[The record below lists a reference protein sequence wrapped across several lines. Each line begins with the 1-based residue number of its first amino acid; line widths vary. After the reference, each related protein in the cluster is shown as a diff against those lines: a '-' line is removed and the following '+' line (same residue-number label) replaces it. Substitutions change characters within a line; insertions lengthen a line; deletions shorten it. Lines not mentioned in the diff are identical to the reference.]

1 MKKQDVPQDE
11 GMYGIHRRACYAQDD
26 SGKYVIVPSK
36 GWEVEKVVNSS
47 AVQDIKD
54 QVAAARKQVESGKA
68 SPLAYHMTRC
78 QMTPALLSANSGI
91 FQWRVRRH
99 LKPGPF
105 SRLNDSLLARYADAL
120 AMQIDDLK
128 KLP

>member
-11 GMYGIHRRACYAQDD
+11 GMYGIHRRACYAQDE
-26 SGKYVIVPSK
+26 SGKYVIVPST

-54 QVAAARKQVESGKA
+54 QIAAVRRDVESGEA

-78 QMTPALLSANSGI
+78 QMTPALLAANSGVYK
-91 FQWRVRRH
+91 WRVKRH

-105 SRLNDSLLARYADAL
+105 SKLDDKFLGRYAEAL
-120 AMQIDDLK
+120 AMGIDDLK